1 MKSSPNDFYALRI
14 VKKYSFKNARFKTGQ
29 DEIEEK
35 IEDICRSKDFGLG
48 KIHNSFVQTFSTFE
62 SPVSLIKFQYGNL
75 FLF

>member
-14 VKKYSFKNARFKTGQ
+14 VKKFSFKNATFTGQ
-29 DEIEEK
+29 DEVETK

-48 KIHNSFVQTFSTFE
+48 KIHYSFVQTFSTFE
-62 SPVSLIKFQYGNL
+62 SPVSLIEFQNENL

>member
-14 VKKYSFKNARFKTGQ
+14 VKKYSFNNATFTGQ
-29 DEIEEK
+29 DKIEEK

>member
-14 VKKYSFKNARFKTGQ
+14 VKKYSFKNARITDQ
-29 DEIEEK
+29 DKIEEK

-62 SPVSLIKFQYGNL
+62 SPVS
-75 FLF
+75 